1 MSLEP
6 HLPSVS
12 VIIPAR
18 NAEAT
23 IAEALD
29 SVLAQEYAGSVEVIV
44 ADGSDT
50 PATAEIIR
58 QYSAVRL
65 IPNPDQFLVSGIV
78 RAIRVA
84 TGEVIARCDAH
95 TMFPSGY
102 LRRAI
107 ETLER
112 TGAAN
117 VGGRQQPVGTT
128 FFERTVALAMTT
140 PLGAGDA
147 RYRLGGPAGPTD
159 TVFLGVFRR
168 EIMDAIGGYDVTL
181 YGNEDYEINYRLRE
195 RGETVWFDPTLV
207 VDYRPRSTLRALAQQ
222 YFNYGR
228 MKIEVWRRHPRS
240 LRARHFAAPLLVLG
254 LTLSAILAVV
264 GVSWAAVVPGAYL
277 VTLVGSS
284 LVVGIRRRTG
294 TALLLPLVLATMH
307 LSWGLGFF
315 LPRGNAVGSR
325 TVNDRDG
332 DDDQRSVS
340 ASAMRSKDRS
350 SPS

>member
-58 QYSAVRL
+58 QYPAVRL

-78 RAIRVA
+78 RSIRVA
-84 TGEVIARCDAH
+84 TGEVIVRCDAH
-95 TMFPSGY
+95 TMLPSGY
-102 LRRAI
+102 LRRAM

-117 VGGRQQPVGTT
+117 VGGRQQPVGRT
-128 FFERTVALAMTT
+128 FFGRTVALAMTT

-181 YGNEDYEINYRLRE
+181 YGNEDYEINWRLRE

-207 VDYRPRSTLRALAQQ
+207 VDYRPRSTLRALARQ

-254 LTLSAILAVV
+254 LALSTILAVA

-277 VTLVGSS
+277 VTLVGGS

>member
-1 MSLEP
+1 M
-6 HLPSVS
+6 
-12 VIIPAR
+12 PAR

-29 SVLAQEYAGSVEVIV
+29 SALAQEYAGSVEVIV

-58 QYSAVRL
+58 RQYPSVRL
-65 IPNPDQFLVSGIV
+65 IPNPEQLLVSGIV
-78 RAIRVA
+78 VALRVA
-84 TGEVIARCDAH
+84 TGEVIVRCDAH
-95 TMFPSGY
+95 TMLPSGY

-117 VGGRQQPVGTT
+117 VGGRQQPVGGT
-128 FFERTVALAMTT
+128 FFERVVALAMTT

-147 RYRLGGPAGPTD
+147 RHRLGGPAGPAD

-168 EIMDAIGGYDVTL
+168 EIIDAVGGYDVTL

-195 RGETVWFDPTLV
+195 RGETVWFDPALV
-207 VDYRPRSTLRALAQQ
+207 VGYRPRSTLRALTRQ

-240 LRARHFAAPLLVLG
+240 LRARHLAAPLLVLG
-254 LTLSAILAVV
+254 LALSAILAVA
-264 GVSWAAVVPGAYL
+264 GVSWAAAVPGAYL
-277 VTLVGSS
+277 VTLVGGS

-294 TALLLPLVLATMH
+294 AALLLPLVLATMH

-315 LPRGNAVGSR
+315 LPRGNAVGFR

-332 DDDQRSVS
+332 DDDQRPVS
-340 ASAMRSKDRS
+340 ARYEIERPLGTKLKNSSKAERRAL
-350 SPS
+350 